1 MTSLQDRAALLDNA
15 AFATRPVPQL
25 PPDKALSV
33 EDAYAIQAIVVA
45 HRLARGERLA
55 GVKLGLTSEAKMK
68 QVGVNEVCLLY
79 TSPSPRD

>member
-33 EDAYAIQAIVVA
+33 EDAC
-45 HRLARGERLA
+45 HLALKA
-55 GVKLGLTSEAKMK
+55 DNALSLISIA
-68 QVGVNEVCLLY
+68 
-79 TSPSPRD
+79 